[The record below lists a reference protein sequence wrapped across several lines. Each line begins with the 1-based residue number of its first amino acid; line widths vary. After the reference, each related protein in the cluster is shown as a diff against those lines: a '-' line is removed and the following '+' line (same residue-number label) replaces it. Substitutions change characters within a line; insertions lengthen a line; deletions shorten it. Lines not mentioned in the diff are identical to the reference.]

1 MPEPDPGLSLQV
13 DSRGL
18 SLYLINGAP
27 GNRTNVYRLDDL
39 DDFPRLSERD
49 RAMVMG
55 LLEGDHVE
63 AGCAAVGG
71 VGVTASELL
80 WEAWWA
86 LVAAVAVTLTDIA
99 WGRWAAPDRGVTQRD
114 YALAGPPGATP

>member
-1 MPEPDPGLSLQV
+1 MNVMPDPDPGLSLQV

-39 DDFPRLSERD
+39 DDLPRLSERD

-55 LLEGDHVE
+55 LLEE
-63 AGCAAVGG
+63 ITSKLAVQQSG
-71 VGVTASELL
+71 ASE
-80 WEAWWA
+80 
-86 LVAAVAVTLTDIA
+86 
-99 WGRWAAPDRGVTQRD
+99 
-114 YALAGPPGATP
+114 